1 MIGIVALVGFGVG
14 CGGEGASGSR
24 EFLSLG
30 TAGTGGIY
38 YPLGGALASRMS
50 VADPVRQFTA
60 EVTGGSVENVNRLRE
75 GQIDLAFALAV
86 TVYEDYQGGEEGT
99 EPFRALRILG
109 PLYPNMLHILVPR
122 GSTATSLD
130 DLEGGRV
137 SVGSAGSGTEQVARQ
152 VLEAHGLTYDD
163 IDVRYLTFSESA
175 ASLRDGAIDAAII
188 SVGYPAAAV
197 LEATTTGGARLIGMS
212 EERINT
218 LAQRY
223 PYYLSG
229 IIPSD
234 VYPGGTDEIRT
245 VAMMNWI
252 VGREDLAGEVVEN
265 LLNIL
270 RDDRVSLEQ
279 VHEMASQI
287 DLATLEETPIPLHP
301 AAARWMA
308 STAAENTGN

>member
-1 MIGIVALVGFGVG
+1 
-14 CGGEGASGSR
+14 
-24 EFLSLG
+24 
-30 TAGTGGIY
+30 
-38 YPLGGALASRMS
+38 
-50 VADPVRQFTA
+50 
-60 EVTGGSVENVNRLRE
+60 
-75 GQIDLAFALAV
+75 
-86 TVYEDYQGGEEGT
+86 
-99 EPFRALRILG
+99 
-109 PLYPNMLHILVPR
+109 
-122 GSTATSLD
+122 
-130 DLEGGRV
+130 
-137 SVGSAGSGTEQVARQ
+137 
-152 VLEAHGLTYDD
+152 LTYDD
-163 IDVRYLTFSESA
+163 IEVRYLTFSESA

-212 EERINT
+212 EDRINT

-234 VYPGGTDEIRT
+234 VYPGGADEIRT

-287 DLATLEETPIPLHP
+287 DLATLEDTPIPLHP
-301 AAARWMA
+301 AAARWLG
-308 STAAENTGN
+308 STAAENPGNGNLF